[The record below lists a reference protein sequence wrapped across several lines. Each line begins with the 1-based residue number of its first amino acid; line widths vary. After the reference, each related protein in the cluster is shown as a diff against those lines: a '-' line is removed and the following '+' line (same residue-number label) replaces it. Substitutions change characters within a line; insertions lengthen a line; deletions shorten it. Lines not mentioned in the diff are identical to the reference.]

1 MTEKSK
7 ERIKGYGAGNVETV
21 ISVDEVVRRTAA
33 IAEEIS
39 PNQLDNLADGKP
51 YVSLENLEA
60 GYGQMR
66 ILHGICLLYTSP
78 SPRD

>member
-51 YVSLENLEA
+51 YVSLENWKRVTGRC
-60 GYGQMR
+60 GYSMALTCALR
-66 ILHGICLLYTSP
+66 VSSLYA
-78 SPRD
+78 

>member
-51 YVSLENLEA
+51 YVSL
-60 GYGQMR
+60 
-66 ILHGICLLYTSP
+66 
-78 SPRD
+78 